1 MKFSIV
7 GSGNMAWFLS
17 KKLSESG
24 HHFEGIS
31 GRNIV
36 ALQEIAS
43 HFNTIIYPSL
53 SDIPDE
59 ENHICFLAIK
69 DNAISEV
76 AGQLHFK
83 NTILLHTS
91 GATSIDVLQNT
102 ARHYGIFW
110 PVYSIVK
117 SHLPLQNDIP
127 VSIEGNNE
135 STEKTIL
142 NLAQSLTGKA
152 FHATEKQRLT
162 LHLSAVFVNNF
173 TNHLLAIAEDICSE
187 QNISFDYLK
196 PIIQQ
201 TFERINSHTAK
212 SSQSGPAIRG
222 DRATIDKHLEL
233 LKNNTEWSG
242 LYETL
247 SMSIRKM
254 YENDAQ

>member
-1 MKFSIV
+1 MKFSII
-7 GSGNMAWFLS
+7 GSGNMAWFLA

-24 HHFEGIS
+24 LHFQGIS

-36 ALQEIAS
+36 AMQEIAS
-43 HFNTIIYPSL
+43 HYCTVIYPSL
-53 SDIPDE
+53 SEIPDE
-59 ENHICFLAIK
+59 ENHICFLAVK
-69 DNAISEV
+69 DNAISEIT
-76 AGQLHFK
+76 GQLYFK
-83 NTILLHTS
+83 NTILIHTS
-91 GATSIDVLQNT
+91 GATSIDVLQN
-102 ARHYGIFW
+102 AAQHYGIFW

-127 VSIEGNNE
+127 VSIEGN
-135 STEKTIL
+135 SDDVEKTIL
-142 NLAQSLTGKA
+142 NVAQSITGKA
-152 FHATEKQRLT
+152 FLATVQQRLS

-173 TNHLLAIAEDICSE
+173 TNHLLAIAEDICNE

-201 TFERINSHTAK
+201 TFERIHSHTAK

-222 DRATIDKHLEL
+222 DEATISKHLEIL
-233 LKNNTEWSG
+233 GNNPDRAA

>member
-1 MKFSIV
+1 MKFSII

-43 HFNTIIYPSL
+43 HFSTIIYPAL

-59 ENHICFLAIK
+59 EEHFCFLAVK
-69 DNAISEV
+69 DNAISEI

-83 NTILLHTS
+83 HTILLHTS
-91 GATSIDVLQNT
+91 GATSLDILQN
-102 ARHYGIFW
+102 AAGYCGVFW

-117 SHLPLQNDIP
+117 SHLPLLNDIP

-135 STEKTIL
+135 SAEKTIL
-142 NLAQSLTGKA
+142 NLAQSVTGKA
-152 FHATEKQRLT
+152 FHATEQQRLT

-173 TNHLLAIAEDICSE
+173 TNHLMAIAEEICHE
-187 QNISFDYLK
+187 QNIPFDYLK

-201 TFERINSHTAK
+201 TFERIHSHTAK
-212 SSQSGPAIRG
+212 SSQSGPALRDDG
-222 DRATIDKHLEL
+222 ATMAQHLEL
-233 LKNNTEWSG
+233 LKNHPDRAA

-247 SMSIRKM
+247 SISIRKM